1 MNDDLIYKIFEDIC
15 KIENLKD
22 KDGNWN
28 KDAQIKD
35 LGALSLAWPQQPA
48 LSGKRQKG
56 RGPLGCAKGD
66 KRVMT
71 QKFPS

>member
-28 KDAQIKD
+28 KDAKIKD
-35 LGALSLAWPQQPA
+35 VSRNLKKATQVVRKSSQTAE
-48 LSGKRQKG
+48 GKK
-56 RGPLGCAKGD
+56 
-66 KRVMT
+66 
-71 QKFPS
+71 